1 MTCMKKC
8 SWCGKIKTFDEF
20 HNKKGAKSG
29 KRSDCKKCHSERTK
43 NQYEEY
49 YRNQCGKVSMYENKS
64 CASYLGVVIGE
75 RLCNNLFKDVE
86 VMPYGFPEYDIIC
99 NRGKKINVK
108 TSTVRKQYKNKPA
121 STHWSFNIGR
131 NKVADYFI
139 LVAFD
144 NVEDLNPVHMWMIPG
159 NEINKNS
166 GVGISATTIHRWDRW
181 VKDIEDV
188 KMCCT
193 ELKSAN

>member
-1 MTCMKKC
+1 
-8 SWCGKIKTFDEF
+8 
-20 HNKKGAKSG
+20 
-29 KRSDCKKCHSERTK
+29 
-43 NQYEEY
+43 
-49 YRNQCGKVSMYENKS
+49 MYENKL

-75 RLCNNLFKDVE
+75 RLCRHLFKDVE

-108 TSTVRKQYKNKPA
+108 TSTVRKQCEDKPA

-144 NVEDLNPVHMWMIPG
+144 NVEDLNPVYMWMIPG

-166 GVGISATTIHRWDRW
+166 GVGISATTLHRWDKW